1 MHNIAKLLKTKL
13 GNLIKLSH
21 ARTSESTQIIS
32 LAVNVEFVF
41 RQINKGWKKTGG
53 GDLIAAK
60 VFRCT
65 GLTREFVA
73 ESRLFPKSTTAS
85 LILS

>member
-1 MHNIAKLLKTKL
+1 MKLLKTKL

-32 LAVNVEFVF
+32 LAVNVKFVF
-41 RQINKGWKKTGG
+41 IQINKGWKKTGG
-53 GDLIAAK
+53 GNLIAVK

-65 GLTREFVA
+65 GLLEFVA
-73 ESRLFPKSTTAS
+73 ESRLFPKSTTAN